1 MWIALLALALIDGL
15 VTRNPYPS
23 VAPIRAGLVA
33 AIFLLCL
40 WRLWA
45 RGVRVSPGTG
55 IVIGVLSA
63 LTVADAYQQTV
74 LGLSLWLVYAAVYAT
89 MRAAPRDSTS
99 HGHDL
104 ALFGISLSALVLM
117 MLVIPHPIEFG
128 VSFWNRNVI
137 GGLLAVTLPAAFM
150 LAGWRRI
157 AAMGVIG
164 AGVLA
169 AGSRGAILGAAAG
182 IAMLIQPWLLLGAP
196 LLVLGLCTFRRHEAL
211 ARFLYIAQG
220 LELIGSSPIWGV
232 GPRYLIAGDGHVEIH
247 VHNSLLG
254 LTAQVGAV
262 GMLMITT
269 TISIM
274 RRVIMERWRLA
285 ALVVVAAHSL
295 VDDPLTWLP
304 LGVVVAV
311 IVAGMGCDR
320 VGNVTHR
327 GVTQANQDCVKSV

>member
-45 RGVRVSPGTG
+45 RGVRVSPGAG
-55 IVIGVLSA
+55 IVIGVLAA
-63 LTVADAYQQTV
+63 LSVTDAYQQTV

-89 MRAAPRDSTS
+89 MRAAPRDSS
-99 HGHDL
+99 RDFV
-104 ALFGISLSALVLM
+104 LFGVSLSALVLL
-117 MLVIPHPIEFG
+117 MLVIPHPIEYGF
-128 VSFWNRNVI
+128 SFWNKNVT
-137 GGLLAVTLPAAFM
+137 GGLLAVTLPAAFT

-169 AGSRGAILGAAAG
+169 TVSRGAILGAAAG
-182 IAMLIQPWLLLGAP
+182 VAVLIQPWALLGAP
-196 LLVLGLCTFRRHEAL
+196 VLVLGLFMLSRYNAMV
-211 ARFLYIAQG
+211 RFLYFAQG
-220 LELIGSSPIWGV
+220 LELIGSSPIFGI
-232 GPRYLIAGDGHVEIH
+232 GSHYLIAGDGYTQTH

-254 LTAQVGAV
+254 MVVQVGAV
-262 GMLMITT
+262 GMLMITA

-274 RRVIMERWRLA
+274 RRVVVERWRLA
-285 ALVVVAAHSL
+285 TLVVVAAHSL

-304 LGVVVAV
+304 VGVVIAV
-311 IVAGMGCDR
+311 IVAGMGYDR

-327 GVTQANQDCVKSV
+327 SVTQAYQDCVKTM

>member
-1 MWIALLALALIDGL
+1 MWIALLALTLIDGL

-40 WRLWA
+40 WRLWK
-45 RGVRVSPGTG
+45 RGVRVSLGTG
-55 IVIGVLSA
+55 VVIGILAA

-89 MRAAPRDSTS
+89 LRAAPRDSS
-99 HGHDL
+99 SHDL
-104 ALFGISLSALVLM
+104 ALFGVILSALVLM
-117 MLVIPHPIEFG
+117 MLVIPHPREFG
-128 VSFWNRNVI
+128 VSMWNRNST

-157 AAMGVIG
+157 AAMAVIG
-164 AGVLA
+164 ASVLVS
-169 AGSRGAILGAAAG
+169 GSRGAILGAAAG
-182 IAMLIQPWLLLGAP
+182 IAVLIQPWFLLGAP
-196 LLVLGLCTFRRHEAL
+196 LLILGLCLLRRHETMV
-211 ARFLYIAQG
+211 RFLYFAQG

-232 GPRYLIAGDGHVEIH
+232 GPRYLIAGDSHVEIH

-254 LTAQVGAV
+254 LAAQVGAV
-262 GMLMITT
+262 GMLMITA

-274 RRVIMERWRLA
+274 RRVIVERWRLA
-285 ALVVVAAHSL
+285 ALAVVAAHSL

-304 LGVVVAV
+304 LGVVIAV
-311 IVAGMGCDR
+311 IIAGFRYDG
-320 VGNVTHR
+320 
-327 GVTQANQDCVKSV
+327 

>member
-23 VAPIRAGLVA
+23 VAPIRAGLVS

-40 WRLWA
+40 WRLWK

-55 IVIGVLSA
+55 VVIGVLAA

-89 MRAAPRDSTS
+89 MRAAPRDSS
-99 HGHDL
+99 SHDL
-104 ALFGISLSALVLM
+104 VLFGISLSALVLM
-117 MLVIPHPIEFG
+117 MLVIPHPEEWG
-128 VSFWNRNVI
+128 LSCWNKNST
-137 GGLLAVTLPAAFM
+137 GGLLAVTLPAAFT

-157 AAMGVIG
+157 SAMCVIG

-169 AGSRGAILGAAAG
+169 TVSRGAILGAAAG
-182 IAMLIQPWLLLGAP
+182 VAVLIQPWMLLGAP
-196 LLVLGLCTFRRHEAL
+196 LLVLGLCTFRIHEAMV
-211 ARFLYIAQG
+211 RFLYFAQG
-220 LELIGSSPIWGV
+220 LELIGSSPLWGV

-254 LTAQVGAV
+254 LAAQVGAV
-262 GMLMITT
+262 GMLMITA

-274 RRVIMERWRLA
+274 RRVIVERWRLS

-304 LGVVVAV
+304 VGVVVAV
-311 IVAGMGCDR
+311 IVAGMGSDGSVSSR
-320 VGNVTHR
+320 LRTEPSRQNV
-327 GVTQANQDCVKSV
+327 